1 MTGTHGDTAVAV
13 VLSAIAAA
21 LVASVVH
28 RLYFHPLS
36 EFPGPK
42 LAALTTW
49 YEGYYDIV
57 HRGRYLWEMEKM
69 HKKYGK
75 HVEHRQPTMLA
86 THVECT
92 PADARSV
99 CRECAGPIV
108 RIGPNELHVLDS
120 SWYNTLYNM
129 SNRFDKYQY
138 FYSMLGIPEATFPCI
153 AADVHK
159 LRRASLVPFFST
171 KAVFGFHSHL
181 QALTDRLTQ
190 RMTECQQAGK
200 PVPLFYA
207 YRCISAD
214 MISAFIF
221 GKQLGLIE
229 RNDWGKSFY
238 ASWRSLWE
246 ISPLIRQIP
255 VLFKIIM
262 SLPRWVTAATSPQ
275 ALEVV
280 DLQGQIDKWTMDAL
294 SSVEPPEKHDPDKS
308 ASSILS
314 GLAHSDVLPPEEKTL
329 RRLSI
334 EANSLLA
341 AGFETTGATLT
352 HMTYMILAHPDVHK
366 RLFAELNAA
375 IPDPD
380 DIPDYQTL
388 ETLPYLRAVVK
399 ESIR

>member
-1 MTGTHGDTAVAV
+1 
-13 VLSAIAAA
+13 
-21 LVASVVH
+21 
-28 RLYFHPLS
+28 
-36 EFPGPK
+36 
-42 LAALTTW
+42 
-49 YEGYYDIV
+49 
-57 HRGRYLWEMEKM
+57 M
-69 HKKYGK
+69 HWC
-75 HVEHRQPTMLA
+75 R
-86 THVECT
+86 CT
-92 PADARSV
+92 DARHIVVS
-99 CRECAGPIV
+99 GPIV

-120 SWYNTLYNM
+120 SWYHTLYNM

-159 LRRASLVPFFST
+159 LRRQSLVPYFST
-171 KAVFGFHSHL
+171 KAILGFHDHL
-181 QALTDRLTQ
+181 QSLTDRLTE
-190 RMTECQQAGK
+190 RMEECRQAGK

-214 MISAFIF
+214 MISGFIF
-221 GKQLGLIE
+221 GKQLGLIDRE
-229 RNDWGKSFY
+229 DWGKSFY

-280 DLQGQIDKWTMDAL
+280 DMQGQIDKWTMEAL
-294 SSVEPPEKHDPDKS
+294 SVDPEKEDTSKS
-308 ASSILS
+308 ASILS
-314 GLAHSDVLPPEEKTL
+314 GLAHSDVLPAEEKTL
-329 RRLSI
+329 KRLSI

-352 HMTYMILAHPDVHK
+352 HMTYMILAHPEVQK
-366 RLFAELNAA
+366 RLVAELKAT

-380 DIPDYQTL
+380 NIPDYQEL
-388 ETLPYLRAVVK
+388 EMLPYLRAVVK
-399 ESIR
+399 ESLR